1 LTGARPGEPIDVPSE
16 DLPAPLDIIEIRG
29 TDELVEALSSRRS
42 VPSGDDPAARLLQ
55 SLIADVDQGA
65 PPLPV
70 RRQAAPSRGSARRGA
85 RTVVVLGVTTALLA
99 TTGVAAA
106 GGGAGGLGGSLLRS
120 AIVAKQVTALHSRAE
135 LRSVCQAVIEGW
147 YGGPGRGTRDRAA
160 LPRAARSVTPPAR
173 TTGRLRPLRERAGV
187 VRDLLWQGRR
197 GDRPWREWRDR
208 AGSARIRFSLRGARG
223 AQGFA
228 RPSSLSITPST

>member
-1 LTGARPGEPIDVPSE
+1 
-16 DLPAPLDIIEIRG
+16 
-29 TDELVEALSSRRS
+29 

-70 RRQAAPSRGSARRGA
+70 RRPAAPVRGPARRGA
-85 RTVVVLGVTTALLA
+85 RTVLVLGVTTALLA

-120 AIVAKQVTALHSRAE
+120 AIVAKQVTVLHSRPE

-147 YGGPGRGTRDRAA
+147 YRTGRGTRTPVAV
-160 LPRAARSVTPPAR
+160 ARDVPGATRSTAPQRR
-173 TTGRLRPLRERAGV
+173 TAGRLGLRPLRERAG
-187 VRDLLWQGRR
+187 DLFWQGRR
-197 GDRPWREWRDR
+197 GDRPWREGRDR
-208 AGSARIRFSLRGARG
+208 AGRAGSVRHWFSLRGTRG